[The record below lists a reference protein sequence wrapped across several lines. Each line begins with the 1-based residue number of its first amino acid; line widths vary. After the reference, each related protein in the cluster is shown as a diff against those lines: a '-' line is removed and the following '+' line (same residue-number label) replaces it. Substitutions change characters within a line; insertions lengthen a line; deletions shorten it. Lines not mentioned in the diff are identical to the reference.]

1 MKAQLL
7 CERPTLRTPLARNG
21 TRQAGMVHCQT
32 AGSHSISKKTAAPRA
47 PLSEYSQ
54 AAKEPAVTLRY
65 YFLLALMRA
74 VTLSMDFSDFLP
86 GTFAYWPARS
96 TPSLPTKELEPK
108 KLTHSAQALPALIGD
123 DSSKSIE

>member
-1 MKAQLL
+1 MPDSPNAG
-7 CERPTLRTPLARNG
+7 RTRRNSTG
-21 TRQAGMVHCQT
+21 RNSALSNRNQ
-32 AGSHSISKKTAAPRA
+32 SLDLKKTAAQRA
-47 PLSEYSQ
+47 PLSEYIQ

-74 VTLSMDFSDFLP
+74 VTLSMDFAAFLP

-108 KLTHSAQALPALIGD
+108 KLTHSAQLLPALIGD
-123 DSSKSIE
+123 DSSK